1 MVGLDNNSSWFN
13 NLHNPNHL
21 QIPTLLGHLPHPLLL
36 LLLFLRRLLLLNLS
50 FLECGM
56 IANLPH
62 LQEVLTYQL
71 LLLRHLQSQRIKNP
85 NLLHL

>member
-1 MVGLDNNSSWFN
+1 MVGLDNNSSWLN

-36 LLLFLRRLLLLNLS
+36 LLLFLL
-50 FLECGM
+50 
-56 IANLPH
+56 NLPH
-62 LQEVLTYQL
+62 PQEVLTYQL
-71 LLLRHLQSQRIKNP
+71 LLLRHLQSRRIKNP